1 MKRVEW
7 FWSLLWCV
15 AVSSQP
21 RGQPIVVISLSL
33 LIIDYHLL
41 SFPQFPPFFF
51 SLPTLS
57 HRHQFKQRRDNPLR
71 HFIECVFVQASK
83 RRRIR
88 KTTAYECVAVFGQT
102 DEKDYWDLCANTLN
116 GSTWMLVQNTRKK
129 RKQKKSFAFFPW
141 PMFAHILFP
150 KHTATK
156 YFLHKF
162 FDRGRLAETHR
173 TAFWKW
179 RNFFIGI

>member
-41 SFPQFPPFFF
+41 SFPQFPPPFFF

-129 RKQKKSFAFFPW
+129 ENKRKVLLFSLDQCLHTFFSPNTL
-141 PMFAHILFP
+141 PIHN
-150 KHTATK
+150 
-156 YFLHKF
+156 
-162 FDRGRLAETHR
+162 
-173 TAFWKW
+173 
-179 RNFFIGI
+179 NFFAQILWSWMFNGNT

>member
-116 GSTWMLVQNTRKK
+116 GSTCLRCPAIRTFSSAQ
-129 RKQKKSFAFFPW
+129 KQKKTFAW
-141 PMFAHILFP
+141 PMFAQILCTTQPYRQADFWSIQP
-150 KHTATK
+150 W
-156 YFLHKF
+156 
-162 FDRGRLAETHR
+162 
-173 TAFWKW
+173 AF
-179 RNFFIGI
+179 NFFHRIKTRGSF